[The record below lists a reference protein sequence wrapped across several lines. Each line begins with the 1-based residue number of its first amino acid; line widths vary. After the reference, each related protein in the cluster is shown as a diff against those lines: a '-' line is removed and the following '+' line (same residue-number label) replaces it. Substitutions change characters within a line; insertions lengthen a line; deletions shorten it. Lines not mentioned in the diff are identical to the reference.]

1 MKTRKT
7 LLPAAL
13 MWLVIL
19 IAYTIT
25 LIQLPGNP
33 GVFLLVAAG
42 VICIGAAQTWSAFLT
57 ANA

>member
-1 MKTRKT
+1 
-7 LLPAAL
+7 

-33 GVFLLVAAG
+33 VVFLLVAAG